1 MIAIPARI
9 EGWSEGANADL
20 DRLATLQREAGAVGA
35 LVGEAVILP
44 HTHRELTITRP
55 QDTDAL
61 LDLAAGDPEQN
72 LPYWAELWPSGVALA
87 DAILAA
93 PDPVRNQRVLELGAG
108 LGVTAVA
115 AVESGANLV
124 AVDYAPQAL
133 TLCRLN
139 CLRNTGCEPSTFQAN
154 WRQPDARFDAQLGDK
169 YPVVLAADVLY
180 ERRDI
185 EPLLALVERLVAP
198 GGMLWLAHPR
208 RPPAQM
214 FLETLRERGWDGP
227 VESVAGPWPDSK
239 DEHVVVDVHR
249 LVRT

>member
-1 MIAIPARI
+1 MNT
-9 EGWSEGANADL
+9 ELL
-20 DRLATLQREAGAVGA
+20 DAVQRQAAEIGPLLGERLV
-35 LVGEAVILP
+35 LP
-44 HTHRELTITRP
+44 RSIRELTITRP
-55 QDTDAL
+55 GNTDAL
-61 LDLAAGDPEQN
+61 LDLVADDPEQN
-72 LPYWAELWPSGVALA
+72 LPYWAELWPSGIALA
-87 DAILAA
+87 DAVLAT
-93 PDPVRNQRVLELGAG
+93 PELVRGRSVLELGCG
-108 LGVTAVA
+108 LGVTAIAVVA
-115 AVESGANLV
+115 SGCELLATDYSPES
-124 AVDYAPQAL
+124 L
-133 TLCRLN
+133 TLSRLN
-139 CLRNTGCEPSTFQAN
+139 CLRNTGAEPATLRVN
-154 WRQPDARFDAQLGDK
+154 WRHPDARFEERIGEA

-227 VESVAGPWPDSK
+227 VESVTGPWPDSK